1 MNVGKICHR
10 PAVTVSPGED
20 LTTVARLMRERH
32 VGYLIVVDPKS
43 PQSAPKPIGV
53 LTDRDVVV
61 TVLAREANAQTLTAG
76 DIMNSQ
82 PITVD
87 ETDSLRHA
95 LQTMRRA
102 GVRRL
107 PVLGRAGELAGII
120 ALDDIIDL
128 LAGEIEEIAGVI
140 RNEQRIEGI
149 LRT

>member
-32 VGYLIVVDPKS
+32 VGCLIVVDPQS
-43 PQSAPKPIGV
+43 PQSAPKPI
-53 LTDRDVVV
+53 
-61 TVLAREANAQTLTAG
+61 
-76 DIMNSQ
+76 
-82 PITVD
+82 VD

-107 PVLGRAGELAGII
+107 PVLGRRGALAGII
-120 ALDDIIDL
+120 ALDDITEL

-140 RNEQRIEGI
+140 QNEQRIEGI
-149 LRT
+149 LRK